1 MSERPAEHPHRTSR
15 FRRAVAASG
24 IVGALS
30 VGSLTGGSFA
40 LGDAGSADSGT
51 VIAADSN
58 RSNSASSPIVT
69 RGAGHFDVIS
79 GGS

>member
-1 MSERPAEHPHRTSR
+1 MSERPAEQPHRTSR

-24 IVGALS
+24 IVGALG
-30 VGSLTGGSFA
+30 VGSLAGASFA
-40 LGDAGSADSGT
+40 LGDAPSSDSGT

-58 RSNSASSPIVT
+58 RSNGAGPIVT
-69 RGAGHFDVIS
+69 RGAGQFDVIS